1 MAAMQTGAEPT
12 AWWAQA
18 AEAAPAVAEDR
29 APIRRVRADAAAER
43 YLRKGLVVVVASGAL
58 LAATALAGVAVTQ
71 QGLHL
76 DTLRQQ
82 VTQAQG
88 QDRHLQAQLA
98 ALQSPQRIERTAVDR
113 LGMQR
118 PAAYVAIAAAHV
130 PAASPPVP
138 AATRQ
143 VVLPAPTGPA
153 PGGVVA
159 LSRQLWAWLRL
170 AGRRVGV

>member
-1 MAAMQTGAEPT
+1 MAAMQPGAEPT
-12 AWWAQA
+12 AWWAEA
-18 AEAAPAVAEDR
+18 AEAEPAVVASR
-29 APIRRVRADAAAER
+29 VRVARVRADAESER
-43 YLRKGLVVVVASGAL
+43 YLRKGLMVVVACGVL
-58 LAATALAGVAVTQ
+58 LSATAVAGVVVTQ

-82 VTQAQG
+82 VSLARG

-98 ALQSPQRIERTAVDR
+98 ALQSPQRIEHAAVER

-118 PAAYVAIAAAHV
+118 PAAYVAVAAAHI
-130 PAASPPVP
+130 PAAPPPAP

-143 VVLPAPTGPA
+143 AALPVPSGPA
-153 PGGVVA
+153 PGGAVA
-159 LSRQLWAWLRL
+159 LGRQMWAWLRL

>member
-12 AWWAQA
+12 AWWPEA
-18 AEAAPAVAEDR
+18 AEAEPAVGPRR
-29 APIRRVRADAAAER
+29 APVRRVRAEAESER
-43 YLRKGLVVVVASGAL
+43 YLRKGLVVILASGVL
-58 LAATALAGVAVTQ
+58 LAITAVAGVAVNE

-82 VTQAQG
+82 VSLARG

-98 ALQSPQRIERTAVDR
+98 ALQSPQRIERAAVDR

-118 PAAYVAIAAAHV
+118 PAAYVAVAAAHV
-130 PAASPPVP
+130 PAAPPP
-138 AATRQ
+138 APAVTRQ
-143 VVLPAPTGPA
+143 AVLPAPTGPA
-153 PGGVVA
+153 PGGAVA
-159 LSRQLWAWLRL
+159 LGRQIWAWLRL